1 MQSEIAG
8 GVSPHAGLSRIK
20 PHMVTENSADTTETI
35 IDIASNESA
44 YGPSP
49 IAAEAARQSAADMNR
64 YAIDAV
70 RDLTARIAEFHGIRA
85 DGIVCGHGSDD
96 LLLRIAQTF
105 LQPGDE
111 LVCNINGYQRIPNFA
126 HTANAHPVKA
136 SDRNFTTD
144 VDRILDCVTERTR
157 IVMLANPDNPTGTF
171 VRGTEI
177 RRLQASLP
185 SFVLLVLDS
194 AYLEYVS
201 TDEFEN
207 PATLIEE
214 SENVVMTRT
223 FSKIYGLAGLRLG
236 WMYASPA
243 VADAVRKMG
252 MTFPLSNVAYQAGL
266 AALGDQ
272 SHVKS
277 AYEQNLK
284 VRDEFS
290 IGLEKLGLEVIPSQ
304 TNFVLVRFRQPD
316 YCAESTYQ
324 YLRSR
329 GILAR
334 RLASDAFSE
343 YVRFTLGLPEQMNQV
358 LDQLH
363 AYFESQN
370 VHTHT
375 VNQ

>member
-1 MQSEIAG
+1 MQSEFAV
-8 GVSPHAGLSRIK
+8 GVIPHAGLSRIK
-20 PHMVTENSADTTETI
+20 PHMVTENSGDLPETI

-49 IAAEAARQSAADMNR
+49 LAAEAARMAAADMHR

-70 RDLTARIAEFHGIRA
+70 RDLTDKIAEFHGISSE
-85 DGIVCGHGSDD
+85 GIVCGHGSDD
-96 LLLRIAQTF
+96 LLLRISQTF

-111 LVCNINGYQRIPNFA
+111 LVCNVNGYQRIPNFA
-126 HTANAHPVKA
+126 HTANAIPVKA
-136 SDRNFTTD
+136 SDLNFTTD
-144 VDRILDCVTERTR
+144 VDQILDCVTERTR

-171 VRGTEI
+171 VRGSEI
-177 RRLQASLP
+177 RRLHANLP
-185 SFVLLVLDS
+185 GSVLLVLDS
-194 AYLEYVS
+194 AYLEYVA

-207 PATLIEE
+207 PATLIDE

-252 MTFPLSNVAYQAGL
+252 MTFPLSNVAFKAGL
-266 AALGDQ
+266 AALSDQ

-277 AYEQNLK
+277 TYERNLK
-284 VRDEFS
+284 VRNEFS
-290 IGLEKLGLEVIPSQ
+290 AGLERLGLQVIPSQ

-316 YCAESTYQ
+316 YCADSAYK
-324 YLRSR
+324 YLRSH

-343 YVRFTLGLPEQMNQV
+343 HVRFTLGLPEQMNQV
-358 LDQLH
+358 LDQLQ
-363 AYFESQN
+363 ALFES
-370 VHTHT
+370 
-375 VNQ
+375 